1 MKETFSKVEELAGHV
16 KEYMNNR
23 LDAVKLSAAEKSSKL
38 LAQVIAFSIVFI
50 VFIIFIIF
58 AGIALAY
65 FLSKLTG
72 EYYWGFAIVSALFLL
87 IAWLTWK
94 TKEKLIRL
102 PIMNAILNQ
111 LFKEDETNEKI

>member
-1 MKETFSKVEELAGHV
+1 MKETFSKVEDLAGHV
-16 KEYMNNR
+16 KEYVNNR
-23 LDAVKLSAAEKSSKL
+23 ITSVKLSAAEKSSKV
-38 LAQVIAFSIVFI
+38 LAQLIAFSIVFI

-65 FLSKLTG
+65 FLAKITG
-72 EYYWGFAIVSALFLL
+72 ENYWGFVIVAALFLL
-87 IAWLTWK
+87 IAWLTWI

-111 LFKEDETNEKI
+111 LFKEEETDEKI

>member
-16 KEYMNNR
+16 KEYLNNR
-23 LDAVKLSAAEKSSKL
+23 VTSVKLSAAEKSSKL
-38 LAQVIAFSIVFI
+38 LSQLIAFTIVFI

-72 EYYWGFAIVSALFLL
+72 EYYWGFSIVSALFLL
-87 IAWLTWK
+87 LVWITWK
-94 TKEKLIRL
+94 AKEKLIRL

-111 LFKEDETNEKI
+111 LFKEEETNEKV